1 MANMLID
8 GPSGQIEVALQ
19 ETQASSA
26 PYAVICHPHPLHGG
40 TMNNKVVTMSA
51 KAYEDMGC
59 NVVRFNYRG
68 VGQSQGEYGD
78 NAGEVADAMAVVNWL
93 LVNRDVTSLYF
104 AGFSFGAYI
113 AAQAAATTQALGV
126 EVRHVLLIAPS
137 VLNSPFAQVTPFTLD
152 TSIIMGDA
160 DEIVPFDEVQNW
172 ADNLYPPVEMIVME
186 GASHFFHGRLTE
198 LKGHIKDLFY

>member
-1 MANMLID
+1 MANILID
-8 GPSGQIEVALQ
+8 GPSGKLELALQ
-19 ETQASSA
+19 ETQDLTA

-78 NAGEVADAMAVVNWL
+78 NTGEVADAMAVVNWL
-93 LVNRDVTSLYF
+93 LANRQVTSVYF

-113 AAQAAATTQALGV
+113 AAQAAASTQGLGV

-137 VLNSPFAQVTPFTLD
+137 VLNSPFHQVTPFSID

-172 ADNLYPPVEMIVME
+172 ADHLYPPVEMVVME

-198 LKGHIKDLFY
+198 LKSHIKDLFH